1 MMWIKETKEKIIFD
15 EQNPLIEIH
24 HLQKVFGTKEVLK
37 DVNLI
42 FPKGSTTV
50 ILGLSGSGKSTI
62 IKHIVGLM
70 KPTRGDIYVDGI
82 NVATCTE
89 EELRAVRKNIGFLFQ
104 DGAMFDSMN
113 IFDNVAFPLREHF
126 KKMSE
131 KEIESR
137 VMKMLSMT
145 GLDAKRVAKLF
156 PNELSGGMRKR
167 AGLARAIIMEPKII
181 LYDEPTSGLDPI
193 TSDLITQLILKL
205 QKELGVTSVLIT
217 HDVKESFK
225 AADYLAFLFEGKIIE
240 WADNEAF
247 KNTTNPYVQQ
257 LLNGSGEGPIQFNE

>member
-1 MMWIKETKEKIIFD
+1 MKFD
-15 EQNPLIEIH
+15 EKHPLIEIKG
-24 HLQKVFGTKEVLK
+24 LKKVFGTKEVLSN
-37 DVNLI
+37 VNLI

-50 ILGLSGSGKSTI
+50 ILGLSGGGKSTI

-70 KPTRGDIYVDGI
+70 KPTAGHIYVDG
-82 NVATCTE
+82 VEVSSCSE
-89 EELRAVRKNIGFLFQ
+89 EELREVRKNIGYLFQ

-113 IFDNVAFPLREHF
+113 IFDNVAFPLREHR
-126 KKMSE
+126 KEMSE
-131 KEIESR
+131 EAIHDK

-145 GLDAKRVAKLF
+145 GLDAERVAKLA

-217 HDVKESFK
+217 HDMKESFK
-225 AADYLAFLFEGKIIE
+225 AADYLAFLFEGEIIE
-240 WADNEAF
+240 WANNETF
-247 KNTTNPYVQQ
+247 KNTKNPYVRQ
-257 LLNGSGEGPIQFNE
+257 LLEGSGEGPIQFHE

>member
-1 MMWIKETKEKIIFD
+1 MFIESTKEKLDFD
-15 EQNPLIEIH
+15 EKNPLIKIE

-50 ILGLSGSGKSTI
+50 ILGLSGGGKSTI

-70 KPTRGDIYVDGI
+70 KPTSGNIHVDGTD
-82 NVATCTE
+82 VSSCSE
-89 EELRAVRKNIGFLFQ
+89 EELRAVRKNIGYLFQ

-113 IFDNVAFPLREHF
+113 IFDNVAFPLREHR
-126 KKMSE
+126 KDLSE
-131 KEIESR
+131 DEIKEK
-137 VMKMLSMT
+137 VLKMLSMT
-145 GLDAKRVAKLF
+145 GLDAERVAKLA

-217 HDVKESFK
+217 HDMKESFK
-225 AADYLAFLFEGKIIE
+225 SADYLAFLFEGEIIE
-240 WADNEAF
+240 WAANEEF
-247 KNTTNPYVQQ
+247 KNTTNPYVRQ
-257 LLNGSGEGPIQFNE
+257 LLNGSGKGPIQFNE

>member
-1 MMWIKETKEKIIFD
+1 MKPKQDFD
-15 EQNPLIEIH
+15 LDNPLIKIE

-50 ILGLSGSGKSTI
+50 ILGLSGGGKSTI

-70 KPTRGDIYVDGI
+70 KPTNGDIFVDGV
-82 NVATCTE
+82 NVATCSE
-89 EELRAVRKNIGFLFQ
+89 EELRAVRKNSGYLFQ

-113 IFDNVAFPLREHF
+113 IFDNVAFPLREHR
-126 KKMSE
+126 KDMSE
-131 KEIESR
+131 KEIEDK
-137 VMKMLSMT
+137 VMRMLSMT
-145 GLDAKRVAKLF
+145 GLDAQRVAKLA

-205 QKELGVTSVLIT
+205 QRELGVTSVLIT
-217 HDVKESFK
+217 HDMKESFK
-225 AADYLAFLFEGKIIE
+225 SADFLAFLFEGEIIE
-240 WADNEAF
+240 WADNESF
-247 KNTTNPYVQQ
+247 KNSTNPFVRQF
-257 LLNGSGEGPIQFNE
+257 LSGDGEGPIKFNE

>member
-1 MMWIKETKEKIIFD
+1 MQQLFDTK
-15 EQNPLIEIH
+15 NPLIEIQ

-37 DVNLI
+37 DINLV

-50 ILGLSGSGKSTI
+50 ILGLSGGGKSTI

-70 KPTRGDIYVDGI
+70 KPTSGKIYVDG
-82 NVATCTE
+82 VEVSGCSE
-89 EELRAVRKNIGFLFQ
+89 KELREVRKNIGYLFQ

-113 IFDNVAFPLREHF
+113 IFDNVAFPLREHYSL
-126 KKMSE
+126 SE
-131 KEIESR
+131 NEIEER

-145 GLDAKRVAKLF
+145 GLDATRVAKLF

-217 HDVKESFK
+217 HDMKESFK
-225 AADYLAFLFEGKIIE
+225 AADYLAFLFEGEIIE
-240 WADNEAF
+240 WGENEAF
-247 KNTTNPYVQQ
+247 KHSTNPYVQQ
-257 LLNGSGEGPIQFNE
+257 LLAGSGEGPIQFNE

>member
-1 MMWIKETKEKIIFD
+1 MFIDATKEKMEFD
-15 EQNPLIEIH
+15 EKNPLIRIE
-24 HLQKVFGTKEVLK
+24 HLRKVFGTKEVLK

-50 ILGLSGSGKSTI
+50 ILGLSGGGKSTI

-70 KPTRGDIYVDGI
+70 KPTSGRVIVDG
-82 NVATCTE
+82 VVVSECSE
-89 EELRAVRKNIGFLFQ
+89 EELREVRKNIGYLFQ

-126 KKMSE
+126 KLSEEELE
-131 KEIESR
+131 KE
-137 VMKMLSMT
+137 VMKTLNMT

-167 AGLARAIIMEPKII
+167 AGLARAIIMKPKII

-205 QKELGVTSVLIT
+205 QKELGVTSIVIT
-217 HDVKESFK
+217 HDMKESFK
-225 AADYLAFLFEGKIIE
+225 SADYLAFLFEGEIIE
-240 WADNEAF
+240 WAANEEF
-247 KNTTNPYVQQ
+247 NNTTNPHVIQ
-257 LLNGSGEGPIQFNE
+257 LLSGSGKGPIQFNE

>member
-1 MMWIKETKEKIIFD
+1 MFIDATKEKMEFD
-15 EQNPLIEIH
+15 EEHPLIEIR

-50 ILGLSGSGKSTI
+50 ILGLSGGGKSTI

-70 KPTRGDIYVDGI
+70 KPTSGEILVDGVRVD
-82 NVATCTE
+82 NCSE
-89 EELRAVRKNIGFLFQ
+89 EELRSVRKNIGYLFQ

-113 IFDNVAFPLREHF
+113 IFDNVAFPLREHH
-126 KKMSE
+126 KDLSE
-131 KEIESR
+131 KEIEAK

-145 GLDAKRVAKLF
+145 GLDAERVAQLA

-217 HDVKESFK
+217 HDMKESFK
-225 AADYLAFLFEGKIIE
+225 SADYLAFLFEGEIIE
-240 WADNEAF
+240 WATNEEF
-247 KNTTNPYVQQ
+247 NNTKNPYVQQ
-257 LLNGSGEGPIQFNE
+257 LLSGSSKGPIQFSD